1 VYVHITNT
9 VCSKSSTNKGHNT
22 NSQHTHTHN
31 HTFGGVLEDQI
42 HARLVIEV
50 AIKTEDVVVPQVR
63 LSWKEKSNKQVKG
76 AVKTED
82 VVVPQVR
89 LSQIVEKSN

>member
-1 VYVHITNT
+1 VCVYILQTLYTGNPVQTRDTTRTVNT
-9 VCSKSSTNKGHNT
+9 
-22 NSQHTHTHN
+22 HTHTHT

-50 AIKTEDVVVPQVR
+50 A
-63 LSWKEKSNKQVKG
+63 
-76 AVKTED
+76 VKTED

-89 LSQIVEKSN
+89 LS

>member
-1 VYVHITNT
+1 MCVCVHITNT
-9 VCSKSSTNKGHNT
+9 VYRKPSTNKGHNQ
-22 NSQHTHTHN
+22 NSQHTHT

-50 AIKTEDVVVPQVR
+50 A
-63 LSWKEKSNKQVKG
+63 
-76 AVKTED
+76 VKTED

-89 LSQIVEKSN
+89 LS

>member
-1 VYVHITNT
+1 
-9 VCSKSSTNKGHNT
+9 VCVCTYYKHCIQETQYKQGTQPEQST
-22 NSQHTHTHN
+22 HTHTHT

-50 AIKTEDVVVPQVR
+50 A
-63 LSWKEKSNKQVKG
+63 
-76 AVKTED
+76 VKTED

-89 LSQIVEKSN
+89 LS